1 MVYLYMSE
9 VNSQEPVIFLPPCR
23 SRDQTKSPG
32 LVASTF
38 THTGPFHWPFCNSKR
53 WQLLGHTGN
62 GRAKCHKQST
72 GSRASEDPD
81 KTLAWLSMPMKP
93 ELHLSLLHK
102 GHKDEG
108 WTVCSPACSI
118 QQSCRGRLSC
128 SGLSVPSEC
137 GTSAFGSERG
147 MLKLYLVVAAELV
160 SNEIHWMDFFT

>member
-1 MVYLYMSE
+1 MYTHVGARLVHLYMSE

-38 THTGPFHWPFCNSKR
+38 THTG
-53 WQLLGHTGN
+53 N
-62 GRAKCHKQST
+62 GRARYHKQST

-93 ELHLSLLHK
+93 ELHLSLLHQ

-128 SGLSVPSEC
+128 SGLSVPSTC